1 MHFHL
6 AYVLLQ
12 HLSMKIM
19 YVNVSPY
26 RVGGCNMCKNG
37 SSAKP
42 VDTSILETML
52 CILKQYIMYKDIVY
66 VCNILCTVKA
76 YLAM

>member
-1 MHFHL
+1 
-6 AYVLLQ
+6 
-12 HLSMKIM
+12 
-19 YVNVSPY
+19 
-26 RVGGCNMCKNG
+26 MCKDG

-42 VDTSILETML
+42 VDTSILQTML

-76 YLAM
+76 YLVM

>member
-1 MHFHL
+1 
-6 AYVLLQ
+6 
-12 HLSMKIM
+12 
-19 YVNVSPY
+19 
-26 RVGGCNMCKNG
+26 MCKDG

-42 VDTSILETML
+42 VDTSILETIL
-52 CILKQYIMYKDIVY
+52 CILKQHKMYKDIVY